1 MQKMKNLSAR
11 NCYKGNMNKNK
22 KKTRLNINQSK
33 HKSVITNKLL
43 TPPLPPL
50 YIDFNKLPPLGINN
64 VFNPPHYYDLIPQL
78 KFNCWIWYSWGKSS
92 KMHYNHFTFST
103 CIQLYFLSSLSSWR
117 RPIKIWRFNA
127 SLMCLIAS
135 FPSIDWKKRFRSKNE
150 SSFRQTKQMGFFNI
164 NIILIIS

>member
-1 MQKMKNLSAR
+1 MQKMKNMSAR

-78 KFNCWIWYSWGKSS
+78 KFNC
-92 KMHYNHFTFST
+92 
-103 CIQLYFLSSLSSWR
+103 
-117 RPIKIWRFNA
+117 
-127 SLMCLIAS
+127 
-135 FPSIDWKKRFRSKNE
+135 
-150 SSFRQTKQMGFFNI
+150 
-164 NIILIIS
+164 